1 MLSILLPLIT
11 WVFVAIVLSLSLYFH
26 LRVYSEKTANSAPAI
41 LTSIGIFGTFFGIAL
56 GLAGFD
62 SGNIEASVPNL
73 IEGLKTA
80 FWSSIFGLFGALSIK
95 LRQVLEYIKSV
106 DTKNKVKTASIS
118 DLAALL
124 LDIKDLIKDS
134 GILNLDKSLSN
145 SNQNL
150 LAGIKD
156 LKDGIATYQTEMAEA
171 NSTALINALETL
183 LKDFNSQINVQY
195 GENFLKLN
203 EAVEQMI
210 IWQNNYRL
218 ELQKLLDEQV
228 ANGELLNEATR
239 AYAQMVKH
247 TQAFDKVATTLGGVL
262 AGLDKQSQSLGDY
275 LQTLA
280 DLINNA
286 GGGLPQLETRVMT
299 LTEGLAKSVDLHQ
312 TQMQEFLT
320 GGANKIKSSLE
331 LLEVALGEN
340 FKQNL
345 NKQQELT
352 LATLNRT
359 EQQLV
364 RMDRAME
371 QELTKALNSFGVQLA
386 SLSEKFIADY
396 APLTD
401 KLAKIVQIGEDTT
414 QKSIAKTQNKSNLK
428 IEAQATAAKDAKKNL
443 KTGTSAT

>member
-1 MLSILLPLIT
+1 MLSFLLPLIT
-11 WVFVAIVLSLSLYFH
+11 WVFVAIVLLLSLYFH
-26 LRVYSEKTANSAPAI
+26 FRVYSEKTANSAPAI

-62 SGNIEASVPNL
+62 TLDIEASVPNL

-95 LRQVLEYIKSV
+95 LRQVLEYIKSI

-124 LDIKDLIKDS
+124 LDIKDMIKDS
-134 GILNLDKSLSN
+134 GLLHLDASLEK
-145 SNQNL
+145 SNQSL
-150 LAGIKD
+150 LAGIGD
-156 LKDGIATYQTEMAEA
+156 LKQGVSTYQKEMAEA
-171 NSTALINALETL
+171 NSKALINALETL
-183 LKDFNSQINVQY
+183 LKDFNNQINVQY

-228 ANGELLNEATR
+228 ANGDLLNEATK
-239 AYAQMVKH
+239 AYAEMVKH
-247 TQAFDKVATTLGGVL
+247 TQAFDKVAATLGGVL
-262 AGLDKQSQSLGDY
+262 SGLDKQSQALGDY

-286 GGGLPQLETRVMT
+286 GGGLPQLENRVMT
-299 LTEGLAKSVDLHQ
+299 LTEGLARSVELHQ

-320 GGANKIKSSLE
+320 GGANKITASLE
-331 LLEVALGEN
+331 LLESALGEN

-345 NKQQELT
+345 DKQQEIT
-352 LATLNRT
+352 IATLNRT

-364 RMDRAME
+364 RMDTAME

-386 SLSEKFIADY
+386 SLSEKFVADY

-401 KLAKIVQIGEDTT
+401 KLAKIVQIAEVESEATKKPPVRRKSTKTT
-414 QKSIAKTQNKSNLK
+414 EQ
-428 IEAQATAAKDAKKNL
+428 EKD
-443 KTGTSAT
+443 

>member
-1 MLSILLPLIT
+1 MLSTLLPLIT
-11 WVFVAIVLSLSLYFH
+11 WVFVAIVLLLSLYFH
-26 LRVYSEKTANSAPAI
+26 FKVYSEKTANSAPAI

-62 SGNIEASVPNL
+62 SADIEASVPNL

-106 DTKNKVKTASIS
+106 ETKNKVKTASIS

-124 LDIKDLIKDS
+124 LDIKDMLKDS
-134 GILNLDKSLSN
+134 GLLNLDESLKSSN
-145 SNQNL
+145 SSL
-150 LAGIKD
+150 LVGIKD
-156 LKDGIATYQTEMAEA
+156 LKEGVATYQTEMADA
-171 NSTALINALETL
+171 NSKALINALETL
-183 LKDFNSQINVQY
+183 LKDFNNQINLQY

-228 ANGELLNEATR
+228 ANGDLLNQATK
-239 AYAQMVKH
+239 AYAEMVKH
-247 TQAFDKVATTLGGVL
+247 TQSFDKVAATLGGVL
-262 AGLDKQSQSLGDY
+262 QGLDKQSQSLGDY

-299 LTEGLAKSVDLHQ
+299 LTEGLARSVELHQ
-312 TQMQEFLT
+312 NQMQEFLT
-320 GGANKIKSSLE
+320 GGANKITSSVA
-331 LLEVALGEN
+331 LLENLLGEN

-345 NKQQELT
+345 IKQQEIT
-352 LATLNRT
+352 IQTLNRT
-359 EQQLV
+359 EKQLV
-364 RMDRAME
+364 RMDKALE
-371 QELTKALNSFGVQLA
+371 EELTKALNSFGVQLA
-386 SLSEKFIADY
+386 SLSEKFAADY
-396 APLTD
+396 SPLTD
-401 KLAKIVQIGEDTT
+401 KLANILQIAEATN
-414 QKSIAKTQNKSNLK
+414 SKTNS
-428 IEAQATAAKDAKKNL
+428 KK
-443 KTGTSAT
+443 GS